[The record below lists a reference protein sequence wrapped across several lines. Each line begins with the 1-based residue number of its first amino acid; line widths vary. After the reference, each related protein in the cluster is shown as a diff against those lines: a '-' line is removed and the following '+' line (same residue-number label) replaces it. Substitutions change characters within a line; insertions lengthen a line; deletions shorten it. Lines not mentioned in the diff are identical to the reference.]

1 MFAHWRDN
9 TFLFSA
15 IVIVGAVVAS
25 WLLDQLFDS
34 TAAVLLILQLA
45 VVVVA
50 FQCNSRFAYAAAVIE
65 ALSFN
70 FFFTTPRYSL
80 QMFRPE
86 DIFNLVVFMVVAFIT
101 STFADLYRRQQGE
114 LKQTKLQN
122 SILLSVSHDLRTP
135 LATII
140 GTLTTLNEY
149 MPKLNDLERKEL
161 LDSATSESHRLHQ
174 YIENLL
180 QATKLQHGTLKIT
193 KKDEPIANIVRDA
206 VSRLP
211 NYTEKVSMN
220 MDDSVGYLSVS
231 RSLIEQAIFN
241 VLDNAMRFSPE
252 NESVEVSLS
261 KQGLS
266 CVIDVRDMGI
276 GITAEDAEKIF
287 SLFYSGANNKSADSG
302 TGMGLAVAKGII
314 TAHHASIR
322 RDADP
327 HSTSTQSRSRAGVSY
342 KVLVVDDEPRIHTF
356 IRISLSAEGF
366 DYIGASTIAEAKA
379 CFEAYS
385 PHVILL
391 DLGLPDGDGT
401 EFLTTLRQTYKTPV
415 LVLTA
420 RDQEEEKIRL
430 LEAGANDYLSKPFGV
445 KELIAR
451 IKVLVRD
458 LVDEQSIA
466 DELVAGRVKII
477 KSTHQFW
484 LDQREIPL
492 TKKEFSFIEQLILKP
507 GKLIEQTHLL
517 AVIWGK
523 SHVEDTHYLRVLV
536 SQLRKKLNDSA
547 DEQRLL
553 KTEPGLGYRLVLETS
568 KHH

>member
-1 MFAHWRDN
+1 
-9 TFLFSA
+9 
-15 IVIVGAVVAS
+15 
-25 WLLDQLFDS
+25 
-34 TAAVLLILQLA
+34 
-45 VVVVA
+45 
-50 FQCNSRFAYAAAVIE
+50 
-65 ALSFN
+65 
-70 FFFTTPRYSL
+70 
-80 QMFRPE
+80 
-86 DIFNLVVFMVVAFIT
+86 
-101 STFADLYRRQQGE
+101 
-114 LKQTKLQN
+114 
-122 SILLSVSHDLRTP
+122 
-135 LATII
+135 
-140 GTLTTLNEY
+140 
-149 MPKLNDLERKEL
+149 
-161 LDSATSESHRLHQ
+161 
-174 YIENLL
+174 
-180 QATKLQHGTLKIT
+180 
-193 KKDEPIANIVRDA
+193 
-206 VSRLP
+206 
-211 NYTEKVSMN
+211 
-220 MDDSVGYLSVS
+220 
-231 RSLIEQAIFN
+231 
-241 VLDNAMRFSPE
+241 
-252 NESVEVSLS
+252 
-261 KQGLS
+261 
-266 CVIDVRDMGI
+266 
-276 GITAEDAEKIF
+276 
-287 SLFYSGANNKSADSG
+287 
-302 TGMGLAVAKGII
+302 
-314 TAHHASIR
+314 
-322 RDADP
+322 
-327 HSTSTQSRSRAGVSY
+327 VSY

-401 EFLTTLRQTYKTPV
+401 EFLTALRQTYKTPV

-517 AVIWGK
+517 SVIWGK

-553 KTEPGLGYRLVLETS
+553 KTEPGLGYRLVLEAS

>member
-1 MFAHWRDN
+1 M
-9 TFLFSA
+9 
-15 IVIVGAVVAS
+15 
-25 WLLDQLFDS
+25 
-34 TAAVLLILQLA
+34 
-45 VVVVA
+45 
-50 FQCNSRFAYAAAVIE
+50 
-65 ALSFN
+65 
-70 FFFTTPRYSL
+70 
-80 QMFRPE
+80 
-86 DIFNLVVFMVVAFIT
+86 
-101 STFADLYRRQQGE
+101 
-114 LKQTKLQN
+114 
-122 SILLSVSHDLRTP
+122 
-135 LATII
+135 
-140 GTLTTLNEY
+140 
-149 MPKLNDLERKEL
+149 
-161 LDSATSESHRLHQ
+161 
-174 YIENLL
+174 
-180 QATKLQHGTLKIT
+180 
-193 KKDEPIANIVRDA
+193 
-206 VSRLP
+206 
-211 NYTEKVSMN
+211 
-220 MDDSVGYLSVS
+220 
-231 RSLIEQAIFN
+231 
-241 VLDNAMRFSPE
+241 
-252 NESVEVSLS
+252 
-261 KQGLS
+261 
-266 CVIDVRDMGI
+266 
-276 GITAEDAEKIF
+276 
-287 SLFYSGANNKSADSG
+287 
-302 TGMGLAVAKGII
+302 
-314 TAHHASIR
+314 
-322 RDADP
+322 
-327 HSTSTQSRSRAGVSY
+327 SY

-401 EFLTTLRQTYKTPV
+401 EFLTALRQTYKTPV

-517 AVIWGK
+517 SVIWGK

-553 KTEPGLGYRLVLETS
+553 KTEPGLGYRLVLEAS